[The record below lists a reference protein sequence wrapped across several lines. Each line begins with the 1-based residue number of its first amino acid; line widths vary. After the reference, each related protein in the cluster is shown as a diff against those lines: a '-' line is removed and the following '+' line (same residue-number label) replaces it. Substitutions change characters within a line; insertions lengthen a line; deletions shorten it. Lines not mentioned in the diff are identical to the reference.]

1 MEGEQYE
8 LWGVDE
14 APSVVKMLAAE
25 PKYIAVVCRMCQT
38 LMQATTDQV
47 GHKIKCPDCGTA
59 NEVCAPAAPA
69 KEISVLSPDEDAI
82 PIDAALDPGERPAV
96 IIPPRRPLLYEEERD
111 AQRARRAEKAA
122 RGDTRGPQFDA
133 GGRPVLPRWP
143 LVTRVLPFLFSRGV
157 PVRWGALAVGLMFS
171 GGLVQFGNWLMSQG
185 EFGVVGG
192 FCLLILGFVTLL
204 IWVAATSAIA
214 VAIVTESSEGN
225 DEVERWP
232 APVFTE
238 WWGELLYVL
247 IAAMV
252 SPCPGWLAGRLLP
265 DNPAA
270 QVLLF
275 LASMLVFFPI
285 ILLSQLEVGSPFG
298 IGSARVLASLVR
310 FPFTWLFLFGELA
323 ALAAAWLGLT
333 FLIDLF
339 VPALDVLTAPLFV
352 AALFLAARLI
362 GRLGWKLAE
371 STPGSE

>member
-1 MEGEQYE
+1 M
-8 LWGVDE
+8 
-14 APSVVKMLAAE
+14 
-25 PKYIAVVCRMCQT
+25 
-38 LMQATTDQV
+38 
-47 GHKIKCPDCGTA
+47 
-59 NEVCAPAAPA
+59 
-69 KEISVLSPDEDAI
+69 
-82 PIDAALDPGERPAV
+82 
-96 IIPPRRPLLYEEERD
+96 
-111 AQRARRAEKAA
+111 
-122 RGDTRGPQFDA
+122 
-133 GGRPVLPRWP
+133 
-143 LVTRVLPFLFSRGV
+143 
-157 PVRWGALAVGLMFS
+157 
-171 GGLVQFGNWLMSQG
+171 
-185 EFGVVGG
+185 
-192 FCLLILGFVTLL
+192 
-204 IWVAATSAIA
+204 
-214 VAIVTESSEGN
+214 
-225 DEVERWP
+225 
-232 APVFTE
+232 FTE